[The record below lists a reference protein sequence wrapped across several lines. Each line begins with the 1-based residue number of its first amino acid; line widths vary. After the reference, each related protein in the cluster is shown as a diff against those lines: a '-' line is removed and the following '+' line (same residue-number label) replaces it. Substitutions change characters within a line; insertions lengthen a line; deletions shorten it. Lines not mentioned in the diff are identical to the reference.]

1 MCIQQCWKY
10 FFGWTVLINISSAE
24 NIDCIYRVIVQAHS
38 NMAWSRAV
46 QWAITNL
53 DQALLILKNR
63 KNIQEETGPRPILFL
78 AHSSPDVPNSPL
90 LSIAATPKFPQPMF
104 SPSDLSLSKKN
115 YSKKRK
121 KNFFSLFRET
131 EGEKNSEAVGGD
143 GGAGGGG
150 GGGAAGA
157 GGGGGGVRRR
167 RPRAPGPPA
176 PPRRP
181 RAAPHRRRLLA
192 AGPPRLA
199 PLPSS
204 PGALSLAALAGSPS
218 LPIAVA
224 GRGWK
229 TRAIDPP
236 AGRPPGAVCPVV
248 SK

>member
-1 MCIQQCWKY
+1 MCI
-10 FFGWTVLINISSAE
+10 L
-24 NIDCIYRVIVQAHS
+24 H
-38 NMAWSRAV
+38 
-46 QWAITNL
+46 
-53 DQALLILKNR
+53 LLILEKKRLAEAR
-63 KNIQEETGPRPILFL
+63 KVLV
-78 AHSSPDVPNSPL
+78 H
-90 LSIAATPKFPQPMF
+90 
-104 SPSDLSLSKKN
+104 SPSHLSLSKKKE
-115 YSKKRK
+115 KKT
-121 KNFFSLFRET
+121 FFFLFRET
-131 EGEKNSEAVGGD
+131 EGEKKFGGD

-150 GGGAAGA
+150 GGRAAGA

-181 RAAPHRRRLLA
+181 HAAPHRRRLLA

>member
-1 MCIQQCWKY
+1 MCI
-10 FFGWTVLINISSAE
+10 L
-24 NIDCIYRVIVQAHS
+24 R
-38 NMAWSRAV
+38 
-46 QWAITNL
+46 
-53 DQALLILKNR
+53 LLILEKKARQGAR
-63 KNIQEETGPRPILFL
+63 KVLEL
-78 AHSSPDVPNSPL
+78 
-90 LSIAATPKFPQPMF
+90 
-104 SPSDLSLSKKN
+104 SPSHLSPKKKTC
-115 YSKKRK
+115 SERRRGKK
-121 KNFFSLFRET
+121 F
-131 EGEKNSEAVGGD
+131 GGD

-181 RAAPHRRRLLA
+181 HAAPHRRRLLA

-224 GRGWK
+224 GRGWR
-229 TRAIDPP
+229 TRAIEPS
-236 AGRPPGAVCPVV
+236 AGRPSGAVCPVV